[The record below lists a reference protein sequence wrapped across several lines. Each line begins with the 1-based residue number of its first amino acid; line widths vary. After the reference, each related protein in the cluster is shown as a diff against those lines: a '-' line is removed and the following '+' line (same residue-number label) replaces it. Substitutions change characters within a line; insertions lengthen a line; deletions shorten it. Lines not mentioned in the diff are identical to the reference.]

1 MKQYTLPENGF
12 STKEE
17 RESFWREVIT
27 EQRKGKLTQKKFC
40 ELNGLKISS
49 FKSWVRKINQELIS
63 KQPSFVQVEVKAE
76 AKETVAKVVGGL
88 EIKLLTGEII
98 KLSGMPLSDLLRTAI
113 MALRNVSC

>member
-1 MKQYTLPENGF
+1 MKQYTLPGNGF

-27 EQRKGKLTQKKFC
+27 AQRESELTQKKFC
-40 ELNGLKISS
+40 ERNGLKISS
-49 FKSWVRKINQELIS
+49 FKSWVRKVNQGLVVKE
-63 KQPSFVQVEVKAE
+63 PRFVQVEVKTE
-76 AKETVAKVVGGL
+76 ADENVARVIGGL

-113 MALRNVSC
+113 MVLRNVSC